1 MAGPFYVDDGGNNTT
16 GLSWAN
22 AFTSINSLQASVT
35 LASDEI
41 VYFGADSQC
50 QAVNSASLTITGP
63 TSGTPVKF
71 ISATVG
77 TTNYSKGTSPQI
89 DTSEATS
96 YDIVFDGSFALY
108 GMFIK
113 SGRDIFLAPDT
124 DEYSA
129 TYNCTFAIGAT
140 GTLLLTNTTTGIST
154 SNENITL
161 DLSADG
167 TTTRT
172 TGVLSHPI
180 SSSQTVQGL
189 TFVNAGYRTG
199 TVFTGNSMAGE
210 NYYSGVDLSGFTN
223 ATACEIFNLA
233 SFRCRF
239 TLSNSKTAS
248 TWTPFK
254 GAASGACSIAL
265 YNVGP
270 ADDPSSLITTDM
282 YGSLVSSNTIY
293 RSSGGTVEGVATS
306 WLITT
311 LAICCEAAPFYTPW
325 IYDAL
330 TTTGSK
336 TFTIYLTNDS
346 LDFNNSEIWLDLD
359 YLSTANSS
367 VWTRASS
374 HRATITTTPAALTS
388 DGTSTW
394 NGSGPSFTYKRKV
407 AVTVTI
413 GEEGQYRARLAVAR
427 TSVASS
433 AYLYVDPKVV
443 VS

>member
-22 AFTSINSLQASVT
+22 AFTSINSLQAAVT

-41 VYFGADSQC
+41 VYFGSDSQC
-50 QAVNSASLTITGP
+50 QAVNGASLTIVGP

-77 TTNYSKGTSPQI
+77 TTNYSKGTAPQI

-96 YDIVFDGSFALY
+96 YDIVFDGSFAIY
-108 GMFIK
+108 GLFIK
-113 SGRDIFLAPDT
+113 SGRFITIAPDT
-124 DEYSA
+124 DESAA
-129 TYNCTFAIGAT
+129 TYDCTFAIGAT
-140 GTLLLTNTTTGIST
+140 GTLFLTITTGIGT
-154 SNENITL
+154 SHENLTL

-167 TTTRT
+167 TTVRS

-180 SSSQTVQGL
+180 SSNQTVQGI

-199 TVFTGNSMAGE
+199 SVFTGNAMAGD

-223 ATACEIFNLA
+223 ATVCEIFNLA
-233 SFRCRF
+233 GFRCKT
-239 TLSNSKTAS
+239 TLSNSKTAA
-248 TWTPFK
+248 TWTPFV
-254 GAASGACSIAL
+254 GTPSGGCSVAL

-270 ADDPSSLITTDM
+270 DDDPTSLLISNT
-282 YGSLVSSNTIY
+282 YGTLVSSKAIY
-293 RSSGGTVEGVATS
+293 RSSGGTIEGVATS
-306 WLITT
+306 WLVTT
-311 LAICCEAAPFYTPW
+311 LATCCEAAPFYTPW

-359 YLSTANSS
+359 YLATANSS

-374 HRATITTTPAALTS
+374 QRATITTTPATLTS

-394 NGSGPSFTYKRKV
+394 NGAGPSFTYKRKV
-407 AVTVTI
+407 AVTITI

-427 TSVASS
+427 ASVASS

>member
-113 SGRDIFLAPDT
+113 SGRFISLAPDT
-124 DEYSA
+124 DEYFS
-129 TYNCTFAIGAT
+129 TNNCTFAIGAT
-140 GTLLLTNTTTGIST
+140 GTLLLTSTTTGIST
-154 SNENITL
+154 SHENITL

-167 TTTRT
+167 TTVRS

-180 SSSQTVQGL
+180 SSAQTVQGL

-199 TVFTGNSMAGE
+199 TVFTGNSVAGE

-223 ATACEIFNLA
+223 ATVCEIFNLA
-233 SFRCRF
+233 GFRCRF
-239 TLSNSKTAS
+239 TLSNSKTAA
-248 TWTPFK
+248 TWTPFV
-254 GAASGACSIAL
+254 GTPSGACNVAL

-270 ADDPSSLITTDM
+270 DDDPTSLLISDT
-282 YGSLVSSNTIY
+282 YGALVSSNAIY

-306 WLITT
+306 WLVTT

-359 YLSTANSS
+359 YLATANSS

-374 HRATITTTPAALTS
+374 RRATITTTPATLTS

-407 AVTVTI
+407 SVTVTI
-413 GEEGQYRARLAVAR
+413 GEEGQYRARLAAAR
-427 TSVASS
+427 PSVASS